1 MAAQLAAVM
10 VGSLRKHVWPVVV
23 PFLKLNK
30 HHAGVVHLHISR
42 VCDTHAAQSA
52 VYT

>member
-10 VGSLRKHVWPVVV
+10 AGSLRKHVWPVVDL
-23 PFLKLNK
+23 FLKPNR
-30 HHAGVVHLHISR
+30 HHAGVVHLHISW
-42 VCDTHAAQSA
+42 VCDTHAVQSA